1 MRWLFLSE
9 NLFRFILITKLK
21 NCTVVKTR
29 NPFTR
34 YCECQIIIFT
44 FSIDRIIP
52 IAEKK
57 LCYSIM
63 AHNLNYNFFTSQN
76 RSPFI
81 WNGNMIGIQVK
92 YSFDLIF
99 FFMFWT
105 NIDECI
111 FPHIIESGRIQL
123 SVFANVVYTYLC
135 SHSLPSIHTFFFIK
149 SSSSSVHISFFPLY
163 LFLNEKTN
171 LCPTE
176 KKRNAKNT
184 HLTCN
189 YTCDTFYSI
198 VHMVFCCAFLRFSLL
213 TVRRPQL
220 TL

>member
-1 MRWLFLSE
+1 M
-9 NLFRFILITKLK
+9 
-21 NCTVVKTR
+21 
-29 NPFTR
+29 
-34 YCECQIIIFT
+34 Q
-44 FSIDRIIP
+44 
-52 IAEKK
+52 KK
-57 LCYSIM
+57 ALVQ
-63 AHNLNYNFFTSQN
+63 HN
-76 RSPFI
+76 
-81 WNGNMIGIQVK
+81 GIQFEWQFFHFSESLTFHLKWK
-92 YSFDLIF
+92 YDWHSGKIFVRFDI

-171 LCPTE
+171 LFTT
-176 KKRNAKNT
+176 KKKKNTKNT

-189 YTCDTFYSI
+189 YTCDTFYDI
-198 VHMVFCCAFLRFSLL
+198 VYMVFCCAFLRFSLL
-213 TVRRPQL
+213 TVRLPQL